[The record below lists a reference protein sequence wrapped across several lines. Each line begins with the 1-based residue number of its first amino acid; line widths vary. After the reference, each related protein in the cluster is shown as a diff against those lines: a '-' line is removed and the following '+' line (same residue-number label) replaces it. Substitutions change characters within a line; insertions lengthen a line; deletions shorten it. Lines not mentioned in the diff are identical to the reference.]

1 METIVTTVGTAIAA
15 LLTGLTLYF
24 SSLKGLRKQN
34 AAVALDTRSELDD
47 IKAIIASLRNENTQ
61 LKNQVEQL
69 NNTLEV
75 LRSEGRQTIIDYT
88 TALRDLLKARMELA
102 SVEKQYIEA
111 SGKAALLD
119 IEKAAL
125 VVANGNLSK
134 ELTDNSTVLKESQT
148 ANNVARQ
155 TIEDLTVQ
163 KAKLEGE
170 IVGLEKGYT
179 RMQFILMPIETTK
192 EEIEE
197 ETDI

>member
-47 IKAIIASLRNENTQ
+47 IKAIIASLRNENAQ

-134 ELTDNSTVLKESQT
+134 ELTDNSNVLKESQT

-192 EEIEE
+192 EE